1 MTTKTASDHVVG
13 SDEMIRKLPTVH
25 ERIKIAHDAAY
36 AASIGAREAGA
47 AYGQAAA
54 MAVRME
60 DWKLAKEMSAKS
72 QKFFGIAT
80 QIYAT
85 MVNE

>member
-60 DWKLAKEMSAKS
+60 DWRLAKEMSAKS
-72 QKFFGIAT
+72 QKFSDMAN
-80 QIYAT
+80 QIYT
-85 MVNE
+85 IMVNE

>member
-1 MTTKTASDHVVG
+1 MATKTASDHAVG
-13 SDEMIRKLPTVH
+13 SDDMIGKLPTVH
-25 ERIKIAHDAAY
+25 ERIRIAHDAAY

-60 DWKLAKEMSAKS
+60 DWKLATELSAKS
-72 QKFFGIAT
+72 QKFSDMAN